1 VADKEGA
8 VVVVASATGLFN
20 HGETINEHPLKV
32 IIIRAR
38 ATRVNRILVS
48 NGITSLNV
56 TRPDNRVSRVIR

>member
-1 VADKEGA
+1 MADKEGA

-32 IIIRAR
+32 IIRAR

-56 TRPDNRVSRVIR
+56 TRPDNRVSGVIR